1 MAHLCTYRPDDSIPK
16 THDMID
22 LHSTID
28 RFEPN
33 VIDPH
38 VELKRGDLV
47 FLAGFYGEKRPYDS
61 VAFLSRTPKIVIGRV
76 LTASRGPGAGLVQID
91 VPLRDYRG
99 MSGGPVA
106 IVDEDGIVRV
116 WGVVVRT
123 QPVWDPQD
131 LVFRYV
137 IKAARIPEARLSHY
151 RRTKLLHPSE
161 VSPSARLEPN
171 VIYKH
176 FRVDP
181 ISGGG

>member
-1 MAHLCTYRPDDSIPK
+1 
-16 THDMID
+16 MID
-22 LHSTID
+22 LHSAID

-38 VELKRGDLV
+38 VELSRGDLV

-61 VAFLSRTPKIVIGRV
+61 VAFLSRTPKTVVGRV
-76 LTASRGPGAGLVQID
+76 LTASRGPGAGLVQLD
-91 VPLRDYRG
+91 VPLRDYRV

-137 IKAARIPEARLSHY
+137 IKAARIPEARLSRY
-151 RRTKLLHPSE
+151 LRTKLLHPNE
-161 VSPSARLEPN
+161 ERWRGPMKPN
-171 VIYKH
+171 VVHHSWGVYP
-176 FRVDP
+176 RP
-181 ISGGG
+181 GGVEGVENMQAGTE